1 MFVAD
6 AAAMIRKWM
15 MKIKERLTRESIG
28 IIHRG
33 NRIIG
38 DIMLGELTIV
48 ILERGE
54 SEIMMMKVNWIQKW
68 LIRLL

>member
-1 MFVAD
+1 MGKMFVAD
-6 AAAMIRKWM
+6 AVVMLRKWLM
-15 MKIKERLTRESIG
+15 RIKESLLREDMF

-54 SEIMMMKVNWIQKW
+54 SEIMMMIVNWIQ
-68 LIRLL
+68 I